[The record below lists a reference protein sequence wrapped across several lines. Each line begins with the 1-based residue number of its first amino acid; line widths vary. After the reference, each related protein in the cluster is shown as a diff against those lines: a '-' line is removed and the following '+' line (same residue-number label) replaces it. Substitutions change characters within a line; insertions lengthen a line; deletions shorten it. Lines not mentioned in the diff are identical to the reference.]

1 MPDGLGARKRKGG
14 SSVRLK
20 GEERARSDQEGLWG
34 PRLALNLQA
43 VLTRYKLK
51 TTIRKRIVIITIPIV
66 LTAPHAI
73 GHFLSARH
81 SLRHLPPSE
90 GVVLMAAQ

>member
-1 MPDGLGARKRKGG
+1 M
-14 SSVRLK
+14 RLK

-34 PRLALNLQA
+34 PLLALNLQA
-43 VLTRYKLK
+43 VLTRYKLI
-51 TTIRKRIVIITIPIV
+51 TIRKRIVIITISII